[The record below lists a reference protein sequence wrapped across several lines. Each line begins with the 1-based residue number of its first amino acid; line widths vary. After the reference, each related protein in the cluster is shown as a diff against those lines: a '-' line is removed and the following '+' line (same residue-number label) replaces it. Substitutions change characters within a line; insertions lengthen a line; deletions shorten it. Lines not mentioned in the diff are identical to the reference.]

1 MASPGAELEAMLV
14 RTTVVSLA
22 LQTLVGRLVANG
34 TLDKADLAAMRDIGA
49 QLAADLQAHSDS
61 GAQIGG
67 ARLQGEMAAWW
78 DVADVI
84 SDK

>member
-22 LQTLVGRLVANG
+22 LQALVGRLVANG
-34 TLDKADLAAMRDIGA
+34 TLGKADLAAMRDIGA
-49 QLAADLQAHSDS
+49 RLAADLQDHGGS

-67 ARLQGEMAAWW
+67 ARLEGEMAAWW
-78 DVADVI
+78 DVADAMG
-84 SDK
+84 DG